1 MSRWLIVGFAF
12 LLTVAPTLVGA
23 VQDDEVLPVTPGA
36 GKYLP
41 AASDL
46 GPGWSKI
53 WEAGID
59 PGADL
64 FQEGVKAVYGGANGS
79 RAVVY
84 AWVIQDSTT
93 AVRRSWESTAELLG
107 NQRYEWASDYD
118 WSQADEID
126 SLDPPA
132 GCVESSR
139 DEGTDPNSQFPAGLT
154 LCAVDPDVIVLTIVS
169 GELADESGYLASDTL
184 VQLALQNSRAT
195 PTPDQKNDCPFA
207 NLPEDQRPDSP
218 LWDC

>member
-1 MSRWLIVGFAF
+1 MSSRWMVGAFAF
-12 LLTVAPTLVGA
+12 LLTLAPLVTRA
-23 VQDDEVLPVTPGA
+23 AQDDEVLPVTPGA

-41 AASDL
+41 AESDL
-46 GPGWSKI
+46 GPGWTKV

-64 FQEGVKAVYGGANGS
+64 FKEGVKAVYGGDGGS

-107 NQRYEWASDYD
+107 SQRYEWASDYD
-118 WSQADEID
+118 WSQADDID
-126 SLDPPA
+126 GVDPPA

-139 DEGTDPNSQFPAGLT
+139 AEGANPDSQFPAGLT
-154 LCAVDPDVIVLTIVS
+154 LCAVDPDVIILAIVS
-169 GELADESGYLASDTL
+169 GELGENTGYLASDAL
-184 VQLALQNSRAT
+184 IALALGAS
-195 PTPDQKNDCPFA
+195 
-207 NLPEDQRPDSP
+207 EG
-218 LWDC
+218 